1 MCSPMPNLSDEQ
13 LAALSEQATNDFR
26 PCDECGEPVNVL
38 EQWQQV
44 VEGGAA
50 IAKGHQSCIEAEW
63 GPA

>member
-1 MCSPMPNLSDEQ
+1 MTENEKYERKEWLQSVD
-13 LAALSEQATNDFR
+13 R
-26 PCDECGEPVNVL
+26 PCDECGVPVPIL

-50 IAKGHQSCIEAEW
+50 IAKGHRACIEGQW